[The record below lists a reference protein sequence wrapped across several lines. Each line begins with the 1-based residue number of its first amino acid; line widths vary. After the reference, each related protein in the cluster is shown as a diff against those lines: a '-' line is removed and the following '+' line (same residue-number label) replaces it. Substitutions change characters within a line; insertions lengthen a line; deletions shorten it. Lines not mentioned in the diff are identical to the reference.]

1 MTELETVNV
10 PIVIRISLDVGKR
23 KPRNSSG
30 LDMTDVSLSLLSKY
44 SGE

>member
-1 MTELETVNV
+1 MTELE
-10 PIVIRISLDVGKR
+10 ISKYPYSNKDQLDVGKR
-23 KPRNSSG
+23 KPRNNSG